1 MLGFYI
7 FTFAESGKT
16 LSNRRFYEL
25 DKNTNT
31 VVGDNGKIS
40 FSKYLLGNQPQNG
53 IESRV
58 YAKGYQ
64 NNSTLLKDYTIYVLC
79 TEQDE
84 GIARQIGARILKKQ
98 KKEKFYKTYS
108 DEELDTLITNLY
120 NGKDTTLEEIKTEVL
135 EIMQRC
141 QDILKVIETF
151 D

>member
-7 FTFAESGKT
+7 FTFSNSGKT
-16 LSNRRFYEL
+16 LSNKRYYEI

-31 VVGDNGKIS
+31 VVGAKEKITFSRFLLDNQS
-40 FSKYLLGNQPQNG
+40 QDC

-58 YAKGYQ
+58 YAKGYK
-64 NNSTLLKDYTIYVLC
+64 NNSTLLKDYIIYVLC

-84 GIARQIGARILKKQ
+84 AIARQIGAKILKQQ

-108 DEELDTLITNLY
+108 DEEVDTLITNLS

-135 EIMQRC
+135 DIMQRC

-151 D
+151 G